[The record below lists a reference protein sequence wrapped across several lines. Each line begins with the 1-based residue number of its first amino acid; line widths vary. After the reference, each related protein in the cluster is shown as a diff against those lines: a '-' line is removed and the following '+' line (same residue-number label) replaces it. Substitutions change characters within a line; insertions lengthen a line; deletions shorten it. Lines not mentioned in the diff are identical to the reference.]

1 MNSKKEGAFIKALKM
16 IEDKGFYIILS
27 LCVIAIGVSGYV
39 LFVNKETRTA
49 LEGEANTIWTID
61 DKLGITDPNKGNE
74 DRPVVPEINEDNE
87 ENDGSSSDE
96 PGTVSDQTE
105 DADGEKTVAEMAKA
119 ILPTGG
125 KILREFSGNELVYDN
140 TMSDWRTHNG
150 TDFACTQGDSVF
162 CVRDGVVTEVYEDG
176 LFGWSVKVKH
186 SDGIESTYSGLSPVS
201 GVRPGDKIKMGEVV
215 GTAGGTAIAESRD
228 PFHVHVTVTE
238 NGQYIDII
246 SLFN

>member
-1 MNSKKEGAFIKALKM
+1 MNEKKDTAFIKALKRV
-16 IEDKGFYIILS
+16 EDKGFYIILS

-61 DKLGITDPNKGNE
+61 DKIGISSPDEKDE
-74 DRPVVPEINEDNE
+74 DRPAPTEIN
-87 ENDGSSSDE
+87 DE
-96 PGTVSDQTE
+96 PE
-105 DADGEKTVAEMAKA
+105 DKTDLNGEEAGKVNGETDDNSEDKTVAEIAKA
-119 ILPTGG
+119 VLPTGG
-125 KILREFSGNELVYDN
+125 KIIREFSGNELVYDN

-150 TDFACTQGDSVF
+150 TDFACTQGDSIF
-162 CVRDGVVTEVYEDG
+162 CVRDGTVTEVYDDG
-176 LFGWSVKVKH
+176 LFGWTVKVKH
-186 SDGIESTYSGLSPVS
+186 SEGIESTYSGLSPVS
-201 GVRPGDKIKMGEVV
+201 GVKAGEKIKMGEVV